1 MPVILLGSEQHA
13 LRSGTNT
20 LGGWGGDAIEL
31 APLAKLP
38 PSVEIVVRPNAP
50 TLIQRVAPDASVMV
64 DGEKLGPAP
73 LILRHGARI
82 RVESCTVVYDGLT
95 PAERLVHA
103 ASGHVVPLDKDEMVI
118 GRAESSH
125 IPLDGRGVSR
135 RHAVIRRTAQGCTL
149 TDESANGT
157 FVNGARVTGQRLLA
171 AGDVLR
177 FGTEELVFEG
187 PATTAPTAPA
197 HATQLLAAVPEPG
210 ESPDGAAPTRPAVRS
225 PVPGQPL
232 RPLASLEVLGGAHS
246 GTVIQVQRPV
256 CALGRGDQNDVRITD
271 GSISLSHATLLLK
284 RGTWYV
290 VDLGSANGTFV
301 DGYRVAGERV
311 LPTGCT
317 LRLGTVN
324 IRFRP
329 TADSLGAAHGTQRVV
344 SIFGRI
350 SKLLAAGG

>member
-1 MPVILLGSEQHA
+1 MPVILLGTEQYA

-20 LGGWGGDAIEL
+20 LGGWGGDAIGI

-38 PSVEIVVRPNAP
+38 PAVEIVVRPNAP
-50 TLIQRVAPDASVMV
+50 TLIQRVAPEVSVMV

-82 RVESCTVVYDGLT
+82 GVEKCTMVYDGLT

-103 ASGHVVPLDKDEMVI
+103 ASGRVVPLARDEMVV
-118 GRAESSH
+118 GRAETSD
-125 IPLDGRGVSR
+125 IPLDSRGVSR
-135 RHAVIRRTAQGCTL
+135 RHAVIRRTAHGCTV

-157 FVNGARVTGQRLLA
+157 YVNGERVSGHRMLA
-171 AGDVLR
+171 SGDVLR

-187 PATTAPTAPA
+187 PATPA
-197 HATQLLAAVPEPG
+197 AEQGQATQLLAAVPDPT
-210 ESPDGAAPTRPAVRS
+210 ESPDAAAATRPAVRS
-225 PVPGQPL
+225 PVPGQSL

-271 GSISLSHATLLLK
+271 GSISVSHATLLLK

-290 VDLGSANGTFV
+290 VDLGSQNGTFV

-324 IRFRP
+324 TRFRP
-329 TADSLGAAHGTQRVV
+329 AADSMGPARGTQRVV